1 MDIFRRIY
9 GVLYKEFLTEFKN
22 FSSAASVFL
31 FVLTSVI
38 IVSYSVSSNKLSD
51 EIFAGITWILIFFT
65 SMIGQSRVF
74 VTEEERGTWM
84 FLKINSDST
93 SIYFGKLIYN
103 IIFGIA
109 ANLLTVAL
117 LLICNS
123 TFVISEIGMYWL
135 SVLTGSIGIS
145 AASTII
151 SALIAKAS
159 SKGALFPVLAFPL
172 ILPIILL
179 SIDATIL
186 SIVGASPERINSD
199 LGVTL
204 AYSGAVITASYLLF
218 DFIFKD

>member
-1 MDIFRRIY
+1 MKITRRIL

-38 IVSYSVSSNKLSD
+38 IVSYSVSSKNISD
-51 EIFAGITWILIFFT
+51 EVFAGITWILIFFT

-74 VTEEERGTWM
+74 VTEEERETWL
-84 FLKINSDST
+84 FLKINSNST
-93 SIYFGKLIYN
+93 SIYFGKLIFN
-103 IIFGIA
+103 IVFGFV
-109 ANLLTVAL
+109 ANLLTIGL
-117 LLICNS
+117 LLIFNS
-123 TFVISEIGMYWL
+123 KFIIDSYGMYIL
-135 SVLTGSIGIS
+135 CVICGGIGIS

-151 SALIAKAS
+151 SALISKAS

-186 SIVGASPERINSD
+186 SIVGAVPERIYSD
-199 LGVTL
+199 LGVII
-204 AYSGAVITASYLLF
+204 AYTGAVVTASYILF
-218 DFIFKD
+218 DFIFKE